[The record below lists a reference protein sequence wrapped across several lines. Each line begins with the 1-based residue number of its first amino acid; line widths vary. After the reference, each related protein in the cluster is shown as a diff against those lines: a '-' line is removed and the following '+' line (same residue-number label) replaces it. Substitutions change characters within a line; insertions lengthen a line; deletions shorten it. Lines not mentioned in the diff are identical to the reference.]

1 MIYSVN
7 GAGKIGHLHAKELNW
22 IIISHHV
29 YRLLS
34 KFIGLDFIVLCR
46 YIYIYI
52 YFIQLKACDSP
63 P

>member
-29 YRLLS
+29 HRLLS
-34 KFIGLDFIVLCR
+34 KFIGLFFIVL
-46 YIYIYI
+46 
-52 YFIQLKACDSP
+52 
-63 P
+63 

>member
-34 KFIGLDFIVLCR
+34 KFIGLFFIVLCR
-46 YIYIYI
+46 YFFFFNTIEG
-52 YFIQLKACDSP
+52 L
-63 P
+63 